1 VILVTFDTT
10 VRTCHMESI
19 KLCIRCGVVLII
31 CPFTFLDHHF
41 HYGYMLYAAAIL
53 GRARPKFIS
62 QYGSY
67 VDSLFYDVAHNSS
80 SVANRDSRGEIFFP
94 LARHKSWF
102 DGHSFASGLFPFANG
117 KSQESS
123 SEATN
128 CYFGAYLWSKVRWAG
143 STDGDKIVDY
153 ARLLLATEITGAK
166 TYWHMTPR
174 PINPTAATS
183 GSNLL
188 PVPYNTIFQQNYMV
202 GNLGMTDVTSTTWF
216 GTEVVYVHLINFM
229 PVTAITSELFDKAY
243 VKGERQVLRNCV
255 SVEKAWTG
263 YLISNEA
270 IVDPNKAWT
279 EAQSL
284 VSKYL
289 DSGSSMSQVLYWVST
304 RPGFQSNTTATVS
317 ENDREKTDNASAGSA
332 SCSVHQSCVESGL
345 MGLCCPTND
354 GIMLSCCN

>member
-1 VILVTFDTT
+1 
-10 VRTCHMESI
+10 M
-19 KLCIRCGVVLII
+19 
-31 CPFTFLDHHF
+31 CPLSSSDHHF
-41 HYGYMLYAAAIL
+41 HYGYVLYAAAIL

-80 SVANRDSRGEIFFP
+80 AIMNPGSKGEIFFP

-143 STDGDKIVDY
+143 SPEGHKIVDY
-153 ARLLLATEITGAK
+153 AKLLLATEITGAK
-166 TYWHMTPR
+166 TYWHMTPKSV
-174 PINPTAATS
+174 NPFTATS

-188 PVPYNTIFQQNYMV
+188 PVPYNTLFQQNWMV

-216 GTEVVYVHLINFM
+216 GTEVAYVHLINFM

-243 VKGERQVLRNCV
+243 VKGERQVLMNIGE
-255 SVEKAWTG
+255 VEKAWTG

-270 IVDPNKAWT
+270 IIDPNKAWT

-284 VSKYL
+284 VSNQL
-289 DSGSSMSQVLYWVST
+289 DSGSSKSQVLYWIST
-304 RPGFQSNTTATVS
+304 RPEFLSNTKASVPSDDDQSSINPS
-317 ENDREKTDNASAGSA
+317 EMAEGVIDKAPADSA
-332 SCSVHQSCVESGL
+332 SCSVHDNCVRSQL
-345 MGLCCPTND
+345 VGLCCPTND
-354 GIMLSCCN
+354 GTMLSCCD